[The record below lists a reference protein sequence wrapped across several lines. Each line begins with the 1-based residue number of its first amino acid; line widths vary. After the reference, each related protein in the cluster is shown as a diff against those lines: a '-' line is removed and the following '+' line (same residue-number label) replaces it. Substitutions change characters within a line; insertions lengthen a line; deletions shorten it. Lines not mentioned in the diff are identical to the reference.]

1 MPGIYFMKTIK
12 GFHLKNYEQQ
22 FKKYFCERILFV
34 SMDLPILK
42 SIQNNSCY
50 LHILSNNFCLY
61 RYSGMTDLPKNK
73 QKCLKAPLID

>member
-12 GFHLKNYEQQ
+12 GFHLKNYEQ
-22 FKKYFCERILFV
+22 
-34 SMDLPILK
+34 DLPILK

-50 LHILSNNFCLY
+50 LHILSSNFCLY

-73 QKCLKAPLID
+73 QMCLKAPLID